1 MLTIIV
7 LSSTMTN
14 PANAE
19 NYRLLLET
27 ARLAIEQ
34 YLTGQPL
41 NVPALDTNL
50 NTSQGVFVTLWE
62 PSKKLRGC
70 IGRTQGI
77 TPTLTQEVAEC
88 AIMAATRD
96 TRFTPLRDT
105 LELQNLSIELSLLM
119 PLEEISSTA
128 SLDPHRYGVVVMA
141 GSKRGLLLPN
151 VDGIETVEKQLQI
164 AKEKGKIDAHEECQ
178 LARFEVLKI
187 TEQDAPA

>member
-1 MLTIIV
+1 MLPIIV

-14 PANAE
+14 PAKTSP
-19 NYRLLLET
+19 YRLLLET

-41 NVPALDTNL
+41 NVPALDAGL
-50 NTSQGVFVTLWE
+50 NASQGVFVTLWE
-62 PSKKLRGC
+62 PPKKLRGC

-96 TRFTPLRDT
+96 SRFTPLRDT
-105 LELQNLSIELSLLM
+105 LELQKISIELSLLM
-119 PLEEISSTA
+119 PLEEISSSA

-141 GSKRGLLLPN
+141 GPKRGLLLPN
-151 VDGIETVEKQLQI
+151 IDGIETVDKQLQI
-164 AKEKGKIDAHEECQ
+164 AKEKGKIDALEECQ

-187 TEQDAPA
+187 SEQNSPA